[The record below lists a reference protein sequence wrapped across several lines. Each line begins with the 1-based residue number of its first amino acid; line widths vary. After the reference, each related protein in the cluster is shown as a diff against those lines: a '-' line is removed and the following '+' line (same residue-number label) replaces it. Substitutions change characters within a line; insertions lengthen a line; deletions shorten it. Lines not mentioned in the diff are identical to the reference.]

1 MLIICHNFRSFIW
14 TNFLLMQESKEKRF
28 FIHYLPIY
36 GCISTGLIYGA
47 IGIIAILSFLRIKH
61 GGADEGSLLVYLND
75 YLVGKIFVWI
85 ILLGTLSYI
94 IWRIYEAYKDP
105 YNYGSHWKGLARR
118 SGIGLSS
125 IADVLIAYS
134 AIMVLLGNS
143 SSTED
148 GRPEEEREMVGSML
162 QEGWGESLI
171 ITLGIIIIGTAIVQL
186 NYGVTR
192 GYKERL
198 DIGHFT
204 ETTKK
209 LVHLLAWIGYAA
221 RGIIIGIIGFFY
233 LKAGIVEN
241 PQIVVNTDKAFNFI
255 GENIG
260 GVFFIIVAIGTI
272 CYGIFM
278 FFLGVTYDIDN
289 KENKGEQSL
298 QNQ

>member
-1 MLIICHNFRSFIW
+1 MQHSKKKSFLIR
-14 TNFLLMQESKEKRF
+14 
-28 FIHYLPIY
+28 YLPIY

-47 IGIIAILSFLRIKH
+47 IGVIAILSFLRLKQ

-75 YLVGKIFVWI
+75 YFIGKVFVII
-85 ILLGTLSYI
+85 ILFGTLSYI

-118 SGIGLSS
+118 AGIGLSS

-134 AIMVLLGNS
+134 AVMVLLGNS

-162 QEGWGESLI
+162 QEGWGEWLI
-171 ITLGIIIIGTAIVQL
+171 IGLGVIILGTALVQF

-192 GYKERL
+192 GYRERL
-198 DIGHFT
+198 NIGNFSSS
-204 ETTKK
+204 TKK
-209 LVHLLAWIGYAA
+209 VIHLLAWIGYTA

-233 LKAGIVEN
+233 IKAGIAEN
-241 PQIVVNTDKAFNFI
+241 PQMVVNTDKAFNFI
-255 GENIG
+255 GENLG
-260 GVFFIIVAIGTI
+260 GALFIIVAVGTI
-272 CYGIFM
+272 CYAFFM

-289 KENKGEQSL
+289 KKNKGKHSL

>member
-1 MLIICHNFRSFIW
+1 
-14 TNFLLMQESKEKRF
+14 MQDSKEKRF

-47 IGIIAILSFLRIKH
+47 IGVIAILSFLRLKQ

-75 YLVGKIFVWI
+75 YLLGKVFVVI

-94 IWRIYEAYKDP
+94 LWRIYEAYKDP
-105 YNYGSHWKGLARR
+105 YNYGSHWKGIARR
-118 SGIGLSS
+118 TGIGLSS

-134 AIMVLLGNS
+134 AVMVLLGNS
-143 SSTED
+143 NSTED

-162 QEGWGESLI
+162 QEGWGEWLI
-171 ITLGIIIIGTAIVQL
+171 ISLGIIILGTALVQL

-198 DIGHFT
+198 DIGHFSKPL
-204 ETTKK
+204 KK
-209 LVHLLAWIGYAA
+209 GVHLLAWIGYTA

-233 LKAGIVEN
+233 IKAGVAEN
-241 PQIVVNTDKAFNFI
+241 PEMVVNTDKAFNFI

-260 GVFFIIVAIGTI
+260 GVFFIMVALGTI
-272 CYGIFM
+272 CYAFFM
-278 FFLGVTYDIDN
+278 FFLGVTYDMDN
-289 KENKGEQSL
+289 KKNKGKHSL
-298 QNQ
+298 QKQ